1 MLNRLLCLSVA
12 FLGLLEAFA
21 SGPSETVMLDQGWMF
36 SQSGS
41 DKWLTATVPGTV
53 HHDLLR
59 HQMIPDPFW
68 GTNEYRIQWVENE
81 DWEYRMV
88 FTVTDE
94 QLARDGAMMTFEGL
108 DTYADVYL
116 NGALLLKAD
125 NMFVGHEI
133 PVKELLRRG
142 ENRLHVR
149 FRSPVK
155 EALPQWTSNGFDYP
169 ADNDHHDKKLSV
181 FTRKAPYSYGWDWG
195 IRMATSGIWRPVCI
209 SFYDVACIADYNV
222 KQVSLTDSLAVM
234 SNELEIN
241 CVSPDD
247 AGAEVVVMASLNGK
261 PIVKT
266 GKTVILKPGVNR
278 VEVPVEIKSPVRWMP
293 NGWGDPVL
301 YDFNAYVVCDGA
313 AVASES
319 HRIGLRTVR
328 LVNEKDEHGES
339 YYFEVNGKPMF
350 AKGSNYIPADMSLPS
365 MTDERYAALFRA
377 VKEANMNMIRVWGGG
392 TYEDD
397 RFYELADENGILVW
411 QDFMFACTAYPADST
426 FLKRVS
432 EEADYN
438 IKRLRNH
445 ACLAMWC
452 GNNEVFEG
460 MKYWGWKSRYSPEV
474 YAKMRSDYD
483 KLFRELLP
491 AKVQQW
497 DEGRSYV
504 HTSPYFANWGR
515 PESWGTGDSHNWGI
529 WYGEKPFESADTEIG
544 RFQSEFG
551 FESFPE
557 MKTIGAFAP
566 RSEYAEDSDAMKSH
580 QKSSMGNDLIRRY
593 MERDYV
599 VPERFE
605 DFVYVCLVMQGRGMR
620 HCFEAHRRNRPY
632 CMGSLYW
639 QLNDSWPAV
648 SWSGID
654 YFGNW
659 KALHYQARRAFAPMI
674 VNPVQEGDSLNV
686 YLISD
691 RLEDSDDM
699 VLEMRL
705 MDFNGRAISWK
716 SVKVRVPANS
726 SVKAYGSD
734 IDGMVDYGQRRNCH
748 LVCSLKDR
756 YGKEMAQTVYY
767 FLPTKDLDLP
777 ETEIRTSVKTF
788 EGRCEVT
795 LTSAKLAKDVF
806 VQIPIQGAL
815 FSDNFFDLLPGETRK
830 VVITSPEIKRGS
842 NPAIKI
848 KHIRETYL

>member
-1 MLNRLLCLSVA
+1 
-12 FLGLLEAFA
+12 
-21 SGPSETVMLDQGWMF
+21 
-36 SQSGS
+36 
-41 DKWLTATVPGTV
+41 
-53 HHDLLR
+53 
-59 HQMIPDPFW
+59 
-68 GTNEYRIQWVENE
+68 
-81 DWEYRMV
+81 
-88 FTVTDE
+88 
-94 QLARDGAMMTFEGL
+94 
-108 DTYADVYL
+108 
-116 NGALLLKAD
+116 
-125 NMFVGHEI
+125 
-133 PVKELLRRG
+133 
-142 ENRLHVR
+142 
-149 FRSPVK
+149 
-155 EALPQWTSNGFDYP
+155 
-169 ADNDHHDKKLSV
+169 
-181 FTRKAPYSYGWDWG
+181 
-195 IRMATSGIWRPVCI
+195 
-209 SFYDVACIADYNV
+209 
-222 KQVSLTDSLAVM
+222 
-234 SNELEIN
+234 
-241 CVSPDD
+241 
-247 AGAEVVVMASLNGK
+247 
-261 PIVKT
+261 
-266 GKTVILKPGVNR
+266 
-278 VEVPVEIKSPVRWMP
+278 
-293 NGWGDPVL
+293 
-301 YDFNAYVVCDGA
+301 
-313 AVASES
+313 
-319 HRIGLRTVR
+319 
-328 LVNEKDEHGES
+328 
-339 YYFEVNGKPMF
+339 
-350 AKGSNYIPADMSLPS
+350 
-365 MTDERYAALFRA
+365 
-377 VKEANMNMIRVWGGG
+377 MNMIRVWGGG

-397 RFYELADENGILVW
+397 RFYDLADENGILVW

-529 WYGEKPFESADTEIG
+529 WYGEKSFESADTEIG

-705 MDFNGRAISWK
+705 MDFNGRAISGK

-734 IDGMVDYGQRRNCH
+734 IDGMVDCGRRRNCH

-848 KHIRETYL
+848 KHIRDTYL